1 MSSYN
6 DGVIVLTASSNAIFS
21 SQAIRVSKVVLHN
34 TANGSNIIS
43 ALLYDGVTA
52 SGTIKIGLTTNPV
65 AAASATFEQYRSE
78 TFDPPVV
85 FQQFLSVTLA
95 GSNVTCRI
103 YYDRP

>member
-6 DGVIVLTASSNAIFS
+6 DGVISLTASSNAVMS
-21 SQAIRVSKVVLHN
+21 SQSIRVHKVVLHN

-52 SGTIKIGLTTNPV
+52 SGSIKIGLTTNPV
-65 AAASATFEQYRSE
+65 AAASATFEQYKE
-78 TFDPPVV
+78 VNFDPPVI
-85 FQQFLSVTLA
+85 FQQFLSVALA

-103 YYDRP
+103 YYTPT